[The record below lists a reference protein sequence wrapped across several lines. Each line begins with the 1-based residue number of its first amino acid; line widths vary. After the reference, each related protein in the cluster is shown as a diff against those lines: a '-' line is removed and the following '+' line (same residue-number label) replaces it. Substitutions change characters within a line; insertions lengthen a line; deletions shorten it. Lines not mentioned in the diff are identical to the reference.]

1 MALHGAVEAL
11 KCCELTTSVTPERSA
26 GAVTPCM
33 LTGELLI
40 SVAPDDQY

>member
-1 MALHGAVEAL
+1 MVFHGAVEAL

-33 LTGELLI
+33 LTGI
-40 SVAPDDQY
+40 RVKTAHFCCT